1 MKFEEFNKEIEN
13 KLSIVRDEE
22 FYDVYSY
29 LKQFFSDYINEIKTD
44 LISDI
49 LVLSGKKESEKFK
62 TELKNELNDKIDS
75 VSTKILCAFESYS
88 NGNII
93 EAINNIYELITD
105 DIQHS
110 NYNYKPPFEN
120 EFYRIRIIDNKS
132 GLIKANG
139 MFHIPF
145 EKRYLVSPQRFS
157 INGFPCLYV
166 GDSILVSW
174 LEMGEP
180 NLENFCV
187 SRLELDKKEKEKDN
201 ILDLRWP
208 SFSNLMQEI
217 ENVENPDYIL
227 ELIKACLINWPL
239 IIACSLKVQHPQA
252 PFKPE
257 YVIPQLV
264 LMSMMRDES
273 FIGCAYTSTKIN
285 SEFIWETKFT
295 NFVFPA
301 KKRNEKNKDYK
312 LLKDY
317 FLITDSI
324 CYKYEVLKSSFEHF
338 DKDFTKDIKDYK
350 YSTFGMME
358 QILKDKE
365 LKKIE

>member
-1 MKFEEFNKEIEN
+1 MKKKI
-13 KLSIVRDEE
+13 KS
-22 FYDVYSY
+22 VY
-29 LKQFFSDYINEIKTD
+29 
-44 LISDI
+44 
-49 LVLSGKKESEKFK
+49 
-62 TELKNELNDKIDS
+62 
-75 VSTKILCAFESYS
+75 TKILCAFESYS

-93 EAINNIYELITD
+93 EAIKKIYDLITV
-105 DIQHS
+105 DIQRS
-110 NYNYKPPFEN
+110 NYNYKYPFEE

-157 INGFPCLYV
+157 INGFPCLYA

-187 SRLELDKKEKEKDN
+187 SRLELNNKDN
-201 ILDLRWP
+201 DIILDLRWP

-217 ENVENPDYIL
+217 NDDENKDKPDYVL
-227 ELIKACLINWPL
+227 NLIEACLINWPL

-285 SEFIWETKFT
+285 SEFIWETKYT
-295 NFVFPA
+295 NFVFLA
-301 KKRNEKNKDYK
+301 KKIIDENTGDYK

-317 FLITDSI
+317 FTITDSI